1 MDGVS
6 GKAYSTSITEDMA
19 GKTSLEIDH
28 EGLECLIRFS
38 LSFQKNLFFLAS
50 EGSGVACLACS
61 SGRVA
66 RGKVSI
72 LNAF

>member
-38 LSFQKNLFFLAS
+38 LSFQKKPFLPGFRGIWSGMLGVLFRQ
-50 EGSGVACLACS
+50 SG
-61 SGRVA
+61 
-66 RGKVSI
+66 
-72 LNAF
+72 